1 MSSNMKTIEATL
13 DVSVNGQTHTLAASD
28 TLADLV
34 GRLGHA
40 PESVATAINGEFVAR
55 GERPARVLSHGDKV
69 TCFQAITG
77 G

>member
-1 MSSNMKTIEATL
+1 MNSNTTTMQATL
-13 DVSVNGQTHTLAASD
+13 DITVNGQAHTLAAC

-40 PESVATAINGEFVAR
+40 PDNVATALNGEFVAR
-55 GERPARVLSHGDKV
+55 SERAGRVLRSGDTV

>member
-1 MSSNMKTIEATL
+1 MSSNTKTIEAAL
-13 DVSVNGQTHTLAASD
+13 EVSVNGGTHTLAASD
-28 TLADLV
+28 TLADLI

-40 PESVATAINGEFVAR
+40 PESVATALNGEFVAR
-55 GERPARVLSHGDKV
+55 GERATRVLRNGDKV

>member
-1 MSSNMKTIEATL
+1 MSNNIEAMQAAL
-13 DVSVNGQTHTLAASD
+13 DITVNGQTHTLGACD

-40 PESVATAINGEFVAR
+40 PDNVATALNGEFVAR
-55 GERPARVLSHGDKV
+55 GERAGRGLRSGDKV

>member
-1 MSSNMKTIEATL
+1 MSSNTKTIEAAL
-13 DVSVNGQTHTLAASD
+13 EVSVNGQAYTLAASD
-28 TLADLV
+28 TLADLI

-40 PESVATAINGEFVAR
+40 PESVATALNGEFVAR
-55 GERPARVLSHGDKV
+55 GERAARVLRNGDKV